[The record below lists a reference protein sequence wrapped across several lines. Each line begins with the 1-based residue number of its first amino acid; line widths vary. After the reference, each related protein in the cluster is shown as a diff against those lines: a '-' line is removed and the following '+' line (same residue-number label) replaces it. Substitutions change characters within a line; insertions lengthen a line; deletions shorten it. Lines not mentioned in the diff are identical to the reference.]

1 MNNPKDRNTILGY
14 DMAWNEPGGGNR
26 DPWSG
31 GGRDQGPPDLEEV
44 IRKLSDKF
52 SALLGGR
59 RGGGGGSS
67 GSGGG
72 SSSSGFA
79 GIGLVVG
86 AMAVIGWLIA
96 SIYIVDEGTRGV
108 VLRFG
113 RYLET
118 TMPGPHLRIFPID
131 RVEIVNVEQRRFREV
146 GYRSGGGGG
155 GNRQPAL
162 RSVPKE
168 ALMLTQDENI
178 VDVRLAVQYQINDPR
193 SYLFNVFDPESVLVQ
208 VVESATRETIG
219 KSTMDFVL
227 TEGRS
232 DIVANIK
239 SLSQRILDNY
249 PPGPPQMTGTLE
261 TKKKPDPAVDDG
273 KDKKPPISADSG
285 KGIGLQII
293 TVVLQDAQPPEEV
306 QDAFA
311 DAIKAREDEQRL
323 KNEAEAYANE
333 IIPRARGQ
341 AARRLQE
348 AAAYKEQ
355 VIAQAQGEASRFAQL
370 LGAYT
375 KAPEVTRERLYLETV
390 EAVLARTSKVL
401 VDTRGTNN
409 LLYLPLDRLF
419 RPVEPVS
426 GASVGT
432 TATPAAE
439 ALPPTGQ
446 SPSSDGSAAATRLRD
461 LNRSREVR

>member
-1 MNNPKDRNTILGY
+1 
-14 DMAWNEPGGGNR
+14 MAWNEPGGGNR

-31 GGRDQGPPDLEEV
+31 GGRDQGPPDLDEV
-44 IRKLSDKF
+44 LRKLSAKF

-59 RGGGGGSS
+59 RGGEGGGGSS
-67 GSGGG
+67 GSG
-72 SSSSGFA
+72 FA
-79 GIGLVVG
+79 GMGLIVG
-86 AMAVIGWLIA
+86 LIALIGWLVA

-131 RVEIVNVEQRRFREV
+131 RVEIVNVEQRRFREI
-146 GYRSGGGGG
+146 GYRSGGGGS
-155 GNRQPAL
+155 RQPAM
-162 RSVPKE
+162 RSIPKE

-178 VDVRLAVQYQINDPR
+178 VDVRLAVQYQISDPR
-193 SYLFNVFDPESVLVQ
+193 AYLFNVFDMENVLVQ
-208 VVESATRETIG
+208 VVESAARETIG

-239 SLSQRILDNY
+239 SLSQQILDNY
-249 PPGPPQMTGTLE
+249 PPGPLSPTVAQAQDMKSVTPTTGNSVTNQE
-261 TKKKPDPAVDDG
+261 KAQEQAGIKN
-273 KDKKPPISADSG
+273 SG
-285 KGIGLQII
+285 KGAGLQII

-333 IIPRARGQ
+333 VIPRARGQ

-348 AAAYKEQ
+348 ASAYKEQ
-355 VIAQAQGEASRFAQL
+355 VIAQAQGETSRFEQL
-370 LGAYT
+370 LGAYQ
-375 KAPEVTRERLYLETV
+375 KSPQVTRERLYLETV
-390 EAVLARTSKVL
+390 EEVLARSSKVMI
-401 VDTRGTNN
+401 DNQGANGTNN
-409 LLYLPLDRLF
+409 LLYLPLDRLLKS
-419 RPVEPVS
+419 RELPAS
-426 GASVGT
+426 GVVNANNASVGDST
-432 TATPAAE
+432 SSASPQTAGE
-439 ALPPTGQ
+439 
-446 SPSSDGSAAATRLRD
+446 GSAANTRLRD
-461 LNRSREVR
+461 VSRSREVR